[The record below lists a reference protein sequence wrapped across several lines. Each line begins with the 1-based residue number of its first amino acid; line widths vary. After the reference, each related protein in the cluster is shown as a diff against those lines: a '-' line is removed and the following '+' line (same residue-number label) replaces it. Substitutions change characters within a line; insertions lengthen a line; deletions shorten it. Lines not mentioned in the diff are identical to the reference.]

1 MFKVLP
7 ASASPSIHN
16 NLEIKLKH
24 VSALWHRKP
33 SSNSKPH
40 KSNDMGWE
48 AIQALRARDGAVGLS
63 HFKLL
68 RRLGCGDIGSVYLCE
83 LRGTD
88 CYFAMKVGEIFG
100 PFSKE
105 GELNLSFRRACL
117 VVLYRGLQFRT
128 LLAYAT
134 WNLNTWFSHFFIWI
148 LHRDASNC

>member
-1 MFKVLP
+1 MIQDDPTF
-7 ASASPSIHN
+7 SATLQFLCSCIQLQNMPVV
-16 NLEIKLKH
+16 LKH
-24 VSALWHRKP
+24 VSGLWHRKP

-88 CYFAMKVGEIFG
+88 CYFAMKVAEPRHLLLVFFLFG
-100 PFSKE
+100 FAPQCKQLWCI
-105 GELNLSFRRACL
+105 LNVGAHQCWSG
-117 VVLYRGLQFRT
+117 VVVFL
-128 LLAYAT
+128 
-134 WNLNTWFSHFFIWI
+134 I
-148 LHRDASNC
+148 

>member
-1 MFKVLP
+1 M
-7 ASASPSIHN
+7 
-16 NLEIKLKH
+16 
-24 VSALWHRKP
+24 SALWHRKP

-88 CYFAMKVGEIFG
+88 CYFAMKVAEILG
-100 PFSKE
+100 QASKE
-105 GELNLSFRRACL
+105 GELCLRFGWACL
-117 VVLYRGLQFRT
+117 VVLY
-128 LLAYAT
+128 
-134 WNLNTWFSHFFIWI
+134 
-148 LHRDASNC
+148 

>member
-1 MFKVLP
+1 MHKLTRGPKDDPTFSATLQVLVFLP
-7 ASASPSIHN
+7 LSIASIYN
-16 NLEIKLKH
+16 NLPVVLKH
-24 VSALWHRKP
+24 VSALCHRKP

-88 CYFAMKVGEIFG
+88 CYFAMKVAEILG
-100 PFSKE
+100 QPSKE
-105 GELNLSFRRACL
+105 GELCLRFGWACL
-117 VVLYRGLQFRT
+117 VVLY
-128 LLAYAT
+128 
-134 WNLNTWFSHFFIWI
+134 
-148 LHRDASNC
+148 